1 MNQAS
6 IRRNGRGQLFDR
18 FATSVTRTTG
28 SPPAFS
34 MACAAIVL
42 WGALGPIFHFSETW
56 QLVVNTGTTIVTFLM
71 VFVIQRTQNKDS
83 EALHLKLD
91 ELLGALEGANSKLV
105 AIETMDEDHLRRLS
119 ARYHAMAERVA
130 RGRAGTSSGPENANH
145 R

>member
-1 MNQAS
+1 MNRAS
-6 IRRNGRGQLFDR
+6 MRRNGRGRLFDR
-18 FATSVTRTTG
+18 FATAVTRTTG

-42 WGALGPIFHFSETW
+42 WAALGPIFHFSENW

-105 AIETMDEDHLRRLS
+105 AVETMDEDHLRRLS
-119 ARYHAMAERVA
+119 ERYHAMAERA
-130 RGRAGTSSGPENANH
+130 AQQRTGPPSGPENANH

>member
-6 IRRNGRGQLFDR
+6 MRKNGRGRLFDR
-18 FATSVTRTTG
+18 FATAVTRTTG

-42 WGALGPIFHFSETW
+42 WAALGPIFHFSENW

-91 ELLGALEGANSKLV
+91 ELLGAQEGANSKLV

-119 ARYHAMAERVA
+119 ERYHAMAERA
-130 RGRAGTSSGPENANH
+130 AQQRTGQPSGPENANH